1 MSFGQ
6 STMELSPDRILA
18 AIEDYRGS
26 ITDLDRGLVIG
37 PRQFAA
43 GWQSLTR
50 QMGAAG
56 LHAGDRVILAVGNG
70 PQYLA
75 TWAAILMHGG
85 APLLLHADTPPSELK
100 RTAERFHARFVVT
113 DGPRESELQGV
124 TTSVRTLDC
133 DGWSELLWAE
143 FEPRSTF
150 GDRTLLHLPGVPLH
164 PTSGTTAQPRVAI
177 RPAASAIAEAEHYV
191 QSIGVEAS
199 DRILAMAPMSHAYGH
214 GWYVVTPIVTGA
226 SVLSMRRFHAALVFQ
241 AYQEHAITLVP
252 AVAAMLAAL
261 MFGAG
266 DRLYA
271 PERRII
277 TGGAPLPDRTA
288 MNFERISGTRIRPLY
303 GTTEAG
309 GIAVARLHDPRATHG
324 RIGLPFDGVEV
335 EIRPAADAADLGEG
349 CGLVHVRSSS
359 VMLGY
364 LSNET
369 VDTSMLVD
377 GWFNTGDLGWLDG
390 EGAVHLSG
398 RHAEV
403 INVSGMKVLPSEV
416 EEVIAALPGVAE
428 VKVYSGQTRHGS
440 HHVKAAV
447 VVENGLDVAQIKA
460 HCEQHLVYYKRPAR
474 ILLLD
479 ALPRSPGGKILKDQ
493 LP

>member
-1 MSFGQ
+1 MQ
-6 STMELSPDRILA
+6 SGEPSMDLSPDRLLA

-26 ITDLDRGLVIG
+26 LTDLDRGLVVD
-37 PRQFAA
+37 PRGFAA
-43 GWQSLTR
+43 GWQSLTQ

-85 APLLLHADTPPSELK
+85 SPLLVHADTPPTELR

-113 DGPRESELQGV
+113 DSPQESDLRAV
-124 TTSVRTLDC
+124 TASVRVLRC
-133 DGWSELLWAE
+133 DTWAELLWAE
-143 FEPRSTF
+143 FEPRGTF

-177 RPAASAIAEAEHYV
+177 RPTVTAVAEADNYV
-191 QSIGVEAS
+191 QTLGLDAH
-199 DRILAMAPMSHAYGH
+199 DRFLAMAPMSHAYGH
-214 GWYVVTPIVTGA
+214 GWYVVTPMVTGA
-226 SVLSMRRFHAALVFQ
+226 SVLSMRRFNAALVFQ
-241 AYQEHAITLVP
+241 AYQEQEITVVP

-266 DRLYA
+266 DRLFA
-271 PERRII
+271 PERRIF

-309 GIAVARLHDPRATHG
+309 GIAVARREDPRATHG
-324 RIGLPFDGVEV
+324 RVGLPFEGVEV
-335 EIRPAADAADLGEG
+335 EIRPAADAADLGDG
-349 CGLVHVRSSS
+349 CGLVHVRSAS

-364 LSNET
+364 LTDET
-369 VDTSMLVD
+369 IDQSMLVD
-377 GWFNTGDLGWLDG
+377 GWFNTGDLGWIDSA
-390 EGAVHLSG
+390 GAVHLSG

-416 EEVIAALPGVAE
+416 EEVIATLPGVAE
-428 VKVYSGQTRHGS
+428 VKVYAGQTRHGS

-447 VVENGLDVAQIKA
+447 VVDNGVDTDQIKA

-474 ILLLD
+474 IILMD